1 MAQQQ
6 QRGKKYSGD
15 LYARKHGTTDG
26 FLMVGNVTELTTKK
40 ESDNDQLKST
50 GRGEYGEVL
59 ENESIPGPTE
69 LSIKFNTFDKQA
81 MARVM
86 MGEAVDLSTTPVVF
100 TNEPLVVGLNW
111 LKLAHRDIDESKLV
125 LTDET
130 SVVIPA
136 DTYEVNP
143 RLGMVR
149 FKDTATPTVGA
160 TITYGGSTVGSAG
173 YQIDANTLTSLPLEM
188 YLDGKDR
195 ISGQDGILDLP
206 HGDLSSDSD
215 INWFSDD
222 WWEGGL
228 SGPLIKDPN
237 KPTMRFTEY
246 KLKP

>member
-1 MAQQQ
+1 MA

-15 LYARKHGTTDG
+15 LFARKWGTADG
-26 FLMVGNVTELTTKK
+26 FIMVGNVTELSTSK
-40 ESDNDQLKST
+40 ESDSDQLTST
-50 GRGEYGEVL
+50 GRGEYGEVI
-59 ENESIPGPTE
+59 ENETIPGATE
-69 LSIKFNTFDKQA
+69 LAIKFNTFDKYA

-86 MGEAVDLSTTPVVF
+86 MGEAVDLSTTPISF
-100 TNEPLVVGLNW
+100 TDEPLVVGMNW
-111 LKLAHRDIDESKLV
+111 LKLAYRDIDETTLV
-125 LTDET
+125 LTDDADAVIDT
-130 SVVIPA
+130 S
-136 DTYEVNP
+136 TYEVNP

-149 FKDTATPTVGA
+149 FNDTSELAPGA
-160 TITYGGSTVGSAG
+160 TITYSGSTVGSAG

-188 YLDGKDR
+188 YLDGRDR

-228 SGPLIKDPN
+228 SGPLIKDPG

-246 KLKP
+246 KQTT